1 MILGNT
7 IARLVTRL
15 QGDGDGLILGTLL
28 EPGVLK
34 PDTVYNLKKCLLT
47 GNIFLEE
54 VGESIVGCGMTGY
67 NWAFE
72 YSLLLDRLQ
81 PYIFMSKKEYK
92 LKIEDPE

>member
-15 QGDGDGLILGTLL
+15 QGDNDGLILGTLI

-34 PDTVYNLKKCLLT
+34 PDTVYNLKRCSLT
-47 GNIFLEE
+47 GNIILEE
-54 VGESIVGCGMTGY
+54 VGQSIVGCGMTGY

-72 YSLLLDRLQ
+72 QNLLLKRLQ
-81 PYIFMSKKEYK
+81 PYIFLSKDEYIQAVK
-92 LKIEDPE
+92 DPE

>member
-15 QGDGDGLILGTLL
+15 QGDNDGLILGTLI

-34 PDTVYNLKKCLLT
+34 PDTVYNLKRCSLT
-47 GNIFLEE
+47 GNIILEE
-54 VGESIVGCGMTGY
+54 VGQSIVGCGMTGY
-67 NWAFE
+67 DWGFK

-81 PYIFMSKKEYK
+81 PYIFLSKKEYK
-92 LKIEDPE
+92 LKIKDPE

>member
-7 IARLVTRL
+7 VARLVTRL

-34 PDTVYNLKKCLLT
+34 PDTVYNLKRCSLT
-47 GNIFLEE
+47 GNIILEE
-54 VGESIVGCGMTGY
+54 VGQSIVGCGMTGY

-72 YSLLLDRLQ
+72 HSHLLDRLQ
-81 PYIFMSKKEYK
+81 SYIFLSKKEYK
-92 LKIEDPE
+92 LKIKDPK

>member
-7 IARLVTRL
+7 VARLVTRL

-34 PDTVYNLKKCLLT
+34 PDTVYNLKKCSLT
-47 GNIFLEE
+47 GNIILEE
-54 VGESIVGCGMTGY
+54 VGQSIVGCGMTGY

-72 YSLLLDRLQ
+72 QQLLLERLT

-92 LKIEDPE
+92 LKIKDPE

>member
-15 QGDGDGLILGTLL
+15 QGDDDGLIIGTLL

-34 PDTVYNLKKCLLT
+34 PNTVYNLKKCLLT
-47 GNIFLEE
+47 GSILLEE

-72 YSLLLDRLQ
+72 QNLLLERLQ
-81 PYIFMSKKEYK
+81 PYIFLSKDEYIQAVK
-92 LKIEDPE
+92 DPE